1 VRAGQKAYEVAK
13 TIGDDVRETGEIFSI
28 SGQYDLMAKFYLED
42 EEDIGRFVCERV
54 QTLPHIKDT
63 LTIVA
68 FKAFGTARTPTL

>member
-1 VRAGQKAYEVAK
+1 
-13 TIGDDVRETGEIFSI
+13 
-28 SGQYDLMAKFYLED
+28 MAKFYLED